1 MAKQEEC
8 SKCKRAKQGG
18 YAGEIK
24 CSYYGR
30 KPIFDDSPC
39 PSFFNGEIKCP
50 ECGQEVPPSEKVCPN
65 CGCPMKEDV
74 APSKN
79 NQPEVSSN
87 ANNTTPQTPHKSG
100 TGKVLLFVLVGIAL
114 VAGTV
119 FVMKSFSSETQQEE
133 ESAKQE
139 MIPVEQEETGRGEA
153 RMIEAENHQERE
165 MNNLVGIYKLDRG
178 GDPGQETGIE
188 ILADGRCLE
197 YNVVVCG
204 DESRVR
210 KVYIGDVELLG
221 NGTFQIPI
229 ADYSDLKSITLA
241 YFKAGSEDERVGRA
255 SYWPNWG
262 HSRVHELLF
271 ERVSYGLC
279 VYESVAKYRNK
290 DVSEYYYA
298 KFYKK

>member
-24 CSYYGR
+24 CSFYGR
-30 KPIFDDSPC
+30 KPVFDDSPC
-39 PSFFNGEIKCP
+39 SSFLNVNTKCS

-65 CGCPMKEDV
+65 CGCPLTEDV
-74 APSKN
+74 TPSKN
-79 NQPEVSSN
+79 IQLEVSSN

-119 FVMKSFSSETQQEE
+119 FVMKSISSETQHEE

-139 MIPVEQEETGRGEA
+139 MIPMKQEEAGREEA
-153 RMIEAENHQERE
+153 RMIEVENQQQRE
-165 MNNLVGIYKLDRG
+165 MNNLVGIYRLDRG

-188 ILADGRCLE
+188 ILADGRCLA
-197 YNVVVCG
+197 YNVYSVDG
-204 DESRVR
+204 SGIR
-210 KVYIGDVELLG
+210 KVYIGDVNLLG

-229 ADYSDLKSITLA
+229 ADYSDLKSIDLA
-241 YFKAGSEDERVGRA
+241 YFKAGSEEEKEGRA
-255 SYWPNWG
+255 SYWPNWS

-271 ERVSYGLC
+271 ERVGYGLC

>member
-24 CSYYGR
+24 CSFYGR
-30 KPIFDDSPC
+30 KPVFDDSPC
-39 PSFFNGEIKCP
+39 SSFLNVNTKCS

-65 CGCPMKEDV
+65 CGCPLTEDV
-74 APSKN
+74 TPSKN
-79 NQPEVSSN
+79 IQPEVSSN

-119 FVMKSFSSETQQEE
+119 FVMKSFSSETQHEE

-139 MIPVEQEETGRGEA
+139 MIPMKQEEAGREEA
-153 RMIEAENHQERE
+153 RMIEVENQQQRE
-165 MNNLVGIYKLDRG
+165 MNNLVGIYRLDRG

-188 ILADGRCLE
+188 ILADGRCLA
-197 YNVVVCG
+197 YNVYSVDG
-204 DESRVR
+204 SGIR
-210 KVYIGDVELLG
+210 KVYIGDVNLLG

-229 ADYSDLKSITLA
+229 ADYSDLKSIDLA
-241 YFKAGSEDERVGRA
+241 YFKAGSEEEKEGRA
-255 SYWPNWG
+255 SYWPNWS

-271 ERVSYGLC
+271 ERVGYGLC